1 MFGVMFVGV
10 SEKEFHMTAE
20 EVRDILRKAIDG
32 NASAWARP
40 LGISQAYVSDV
51 LAGRRE
57 PGDKILQALKLEKVV
72 TYRRA
77 RPSA

>member
-1 MFGVMFVGV
+1 
-10 SEKEFHMTAE
+10 MTADD
-20 EVRDILRKAIDG
+20 VREKLRKAVDG

-57 PGDKILQALKLEKVV
+57 PGDKILQALGLEKVV
-72 TYRRA
+72 TYRKA
-77 RPSA
+77 AVSA